1 MIKKIL
7 LKIGW
12 SKEEIK
18 DGQILVYI
26 AGGFIIF
33 ACLFIIP
40 WFYGWYKILVD

>member
-12 SKEEIK
+12 SKEDIRDAK
-18 DGQILVYI
+18 IIAYI
-26 AGGFIIF
+26 FSGFIVF

-40 WFYGWYKILVD
+40 WVYGWYKILI